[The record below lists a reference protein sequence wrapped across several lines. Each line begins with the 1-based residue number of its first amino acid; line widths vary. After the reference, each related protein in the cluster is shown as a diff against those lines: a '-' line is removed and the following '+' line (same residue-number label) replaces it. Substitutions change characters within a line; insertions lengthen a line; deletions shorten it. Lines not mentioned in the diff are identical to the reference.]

1 MVESRNAVK
10 FVQIIETLQHSVL
23 SKAELKTLCS
33 PYNYIMLMV
42 EPT

>member
-33 PYNYIMLMV
+33 PYNYIIIMV
-42 EPT
+42 EST